1 MHSLIKVRS
10 WRTENLVLIFIKNP
24 DNILENYRPVRFTS
38 ALGNLTNR
46 IIKNAAIKKIKIKI
60 KKSRKAA
67 LDDMAGKI
75 QHDFLKGILHITN
88 SLNV

>member
-46 IIKNAAIKKIKIKI
+46 IIKNAAIKK
-60 KKSRKAA
+60 KKK
-67 LDDMAGKI
+67 KNPEK
-75 QHDFLKGILHITN
+75 QHLMIWQAKFNTIFLKEYCTSLIL
-88 SLNV
+88 

>member
-38 ALGNLTNR
+38 ALENLTNR
-46 IIKNAAIKKIKIKI
+46 IIKNAAIKKK
-60 KKSRKAA
+60 
-67 LDDMAGKI
+67 KI
-75 QHDFLKGILHITN
+75 QKSST
-88 SLNV
+88 